1 MTHIPV
7 SYINLKLREGQ
18 IKRKQQQQK
27 SLTHS
32 YLVEMKAHEA
42 CLFLVITPGK
52 AGEWK
57 TYTCSNLYVIHL
69 LDWYNNHESHI
80 EVSMCSHNAFSEIIC
95 SVFQ

>member
-42 CLFLVITPGK
+42 CLFLVIMPGK
-52 AGEWK
+52 AGVEDV
-57 TYTCSNLYVIHL
+57 Y
-69 LDWYNNHESHI
+69 
-80 EVSMCSHNAFSEIIC
+80 MF
-95 SVFQ
+95 